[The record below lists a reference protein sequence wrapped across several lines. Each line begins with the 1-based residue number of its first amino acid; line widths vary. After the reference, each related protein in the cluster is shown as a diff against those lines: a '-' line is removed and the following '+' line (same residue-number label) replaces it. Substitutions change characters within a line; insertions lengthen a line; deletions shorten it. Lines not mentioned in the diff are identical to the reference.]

1 VARIEAAGRALPRGI
16 TGPDLDDLAHQ
27 AAADSM
33 MVIMRKLGEFR
44 GESKFT
50 TWAHRFVA
58 LDVTQKVGRHY
69 SRRPTVSLELE
80 ELTAVSPATDD
91 PQQIVDWREL
101 ADVVSRSLA
110 EDLTSR
116 QRSAF
121 IALVVKGMA
130 ADFLAEQ
137 TGANRNA
144 LYKMIFDSRRKIR
157 NRLIIEGVLD

>member
-1 VARIEAAGRALPRGI
+1 
-16 TGPDLDDLAHQ
+16 
-27 AAADSM
+27 
-33 MVIMRKLGEFR
+33 
-44 GESKFT
+44 
-50 TWAHRFVA
+50 
-58 LDVTQKVGRHY
+58 
-69 SRRPTVSLELE
+69 
-80 ELTAVSPATDD
+80 VSPATDD